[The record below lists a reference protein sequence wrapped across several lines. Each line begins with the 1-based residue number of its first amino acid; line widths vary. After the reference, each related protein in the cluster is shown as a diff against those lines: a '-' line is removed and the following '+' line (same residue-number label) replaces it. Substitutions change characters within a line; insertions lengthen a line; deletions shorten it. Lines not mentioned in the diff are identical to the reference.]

1 MDDTG
6 FEQVKRDVHRTL
18 LTQLDLEKLSAAT
31 NGSAKQAVA
40 SLILEILAKE
50 KLLLN
55 ASEKDKLQ
63 SELLDEVFGFGPLEA
78 LLGDPTISDILVNRK
93 DLVYVERAG
102 ISAEGRCQVSGR
114 PAPAADYRPNRGSCG
129 PAH

>member
-31 NGSAKQAVA
+31 NGRAKQAVA
-40 SLILEILAKE
+40 ALILDIVAKE

-55 ASEKDKLQ
+55 AAEKDRLQ
-63 SELLDEVFGFGPLEA
+63 TELLDEVFGFGPLEA
-78 LLGDPTISDILVNRK
+78 AAGAIRPSPTSW
-93 DLVYVERAG
+93 
-102 ISAEGRCQVSGR
+102 
-114 PAPAADYRPNRGSCG
+114 
-129 PAH
+129 